1 MKTKKEIKE
10 YLNATDKIIKCDNL
24 KDTIIIYHGDYSVF
38 HLVNCYIEEDEDILY
53 IWTEHCGY
61 FYFHKEAL
69 LFWKKLEEY
78 PSENWFEKEEWKKR
92 KL

>member
-10 YLNATDKIIKCDNL
+10 YLNATDKIIKCDDL
-24 KDTIIIYHGDYSVF
+24 KDTIIIYHNDGSVF
-38 HLVNCYIEEDEDILY
+38 HLENAYFQEDEDILY

-61 FYFHKEAL
+61 FYFYKQDL

-78 PSENWFEKEEWKKR
+78 PIEN
-92 KL
+92 